1 MSNDTTS
8 RDVKQSINPADF
20 YASRIEDF
28 KPNRPG
34 WQNVRCVFH
43 GDNGPSLAVNAETGG
58 YLCFGCGAKGGDIIA
73 FTMAMDKCSFPE
85 AIKTLQQFSG
95 TPDYRPKPP
104 MTMKEA
110 TSSFTQVQKLKWM
123 WNKSV
128 PLSHSNADVARK
140 YLVYRGLVNILDDL
154 PNDLRHTYLEYWTKR
169 EGEDKARMIGTY
181 NALVAVVRDAAG
193 YPALLHKTYMAD
205 NGESKANVPAPKKL
219 TARIRDPRGAA
230 IKLYRPTEE
239 LAIAEGIE
247 TALSVRVATGLPVW
261 AAVSTGLMVSVAVPE
276 SVKRV
281 WVMADNDENG
291 AGESAAT
298 KLVSRLLKEGR
309 DARLVMP
316 SEINSDWN
324 DVLLSG
330 GQANG

>member
-1 MSNDTTS
+1 MSNDSTS
-8 RDVKQSINPADF
+8 RDVKNSINPADY
-20 YASRIEDF
+20 YASRLEDF
-28 KPNRPG
+28 KPNRLG

-43 GDNGPSLAVNAETGG
+43 GDNTPSLAVNSETGG
-58 YLCFGCGAKGGDIIA
+58 YICFGCGAKGGVIA
-73 FTMAMDKCSFPE
+73 FEMAMNHSTFPE
-85 AIKTLQQFSG
+85 AIEALKQFAG
-95 TPDYRPKPP
+95 LPDYQRTVPEPRRAP
-104 MTMKEA
+104 RRENE
-110 TSSFTQVQKLKWM
+110 VEKLKRI
-123 WNKSV
+123 WNHVV
-128 PLSHSNADVARK
+128 PLDHQRNEVARR

-154 PNDLRHTYLEYWTKR
+154 PNDLRGGHIEYWHKR

-193 YPALLHKTYMAD
+193 FPCTLHRTYLLDT
-205 NGESKANVPAPKKL
+205 GESKAYVPAPKKL

-230 IKLYRPTEE
+230 IKLYRPTDE

-261 AAVSTGLMVSVAVPE
+261 AAVSTSLMVSVIVPE

-281 WVMADNDENG
+281 WVCADNDENG

-298 KLVSRLLKEGR
+298 KLVARLLKEGR

-316 SEINSDWN
+316 TEIDSDWN
-324 DVLLSG
+324 DVLLG
-330 GQANG
+330 GQSNG

>member
-1 MSNDTTS
+1 MSNDSTS
-8 RDVKQSINPADF
+8 RDVKNSINPADY
-20 YASRIEDF
+20 YASRLEDF
-28 KPNRPG
+28 KPNRLG

-43 GDNGPSLAVNAETGG
+43 GDNTPSLAVNSETGG
-58 YLCFGCGAKGGDIIA
+58 YICFGCGAKGGVIA
-73 FTMAMDKCSFPE
+73 FEMAMNHSTFPE
-85 AIKTLQQFSG
+85 AIEALKQFAG
-95 TPDYRPKPP
+95 LPDYQRTVPEPRRAP
-104 MTMKEA
+104 RRENE
-110 TSSFTQVQKLKWM
+110 VEKLKRI
-123 WNKSV
+123 WNHVV
-128 PLSHSNADVARK
+128 PLDHQRNEVARR

-154 PNDLRHTYLEYWTKR
+154 PNDLRGGHIEYWHKR
-169 EGEDKARMIGTY
+169 EGEDNARMIGTY

-193 YPALLHKTYMAD
+193 YPCLLHRTYLAD

-230 IKLYRPTEE
+230 IKLYTPTNE
-239 LAIAEGIE
+239 LCLAEGIE

-261 AAVSTGLMVSVAVPE
+261 AAVSTGLMTGVVVPE

-281 WVMADNDENG
+281 LVMADNDLNG